1 MCQKY
6 KFIHDEVKIDFPVP
20 LLLQNEMDEAEEL
33 DRLGSTEFF
42 CVAESIDVIAKGLFA
57 AGKITQ
63 EQWDRLTWRYP
74 VE

>member
-42 CVAESIDVIAKGLFA
+42 CVAES
-57 AGKITQ
+57 
-63 EQWDRLTWRYP
+63 P
-74 VE
+74 